1 MPGPCPFRPAGH
13 PSAADDTPMP
23 GLLPTPSAA
32 PIFVPLCRIRA
43 LHKGSFQMRHSSQ
56 PNLFRSALRPAVL
69 AAAALFSLAGQASA
83 WDMRVCADP
92 DRLPFSHEDMS
103 GFENRIAEV
112 LADEL
117 GATLSF
123 LWSPQTPEMIANHF
137 RTGECDLIIGVADGE
152 ANMTSTIAYYRSPFV
167 FLYRA
172 DSGLDLH
179 TFDDPE
185 LQDLQIA
192 VQPTGGPT
200 EEALVKRGLRGNIVA
215 HFDFQL
221 APIVEAVADGT
232 VDVAVLW
239 GPVPGYLAAQHEGEL
254 VVSPVPEFEPPF
266 IPMFINI
273 VMGVRQG
280 DESFRDLIDRA
291 IAARWDEIQ
300 AILAEYD
307 IPVMALPKPTLTLE
321 MGQP

>member
-1 MPGPCPFRPAGH
+1 MRY
-13 PSAADDTPMP
+13 
-23 GLLPTPSAA
+23 
-32 PIFVPLCRIRA
+32 RI
-43 LHKGSFQMRHSSQ
+43 Q
-56 PNLFRSALRPAVL
+56 PDFFRSALRPTL
-69 AAAALFSLAGQASA
+69 MAAAAVVSLASQAGA
-83 WDMRVCADP
+83 WEMRVCADP

-112 LADEL
+112 IADET

-123 LWSPQTPEMIANHF
+123 LWAPQTPEMIADYF
-137 RTGECDLIIGVADGE
+137 RTGECDLILGVADGE
-152 ANMTSTIAYYRSPFV
+152 ANMTSSIAYYRSPFV
-167 FLYRA
+167 FVYRA

-185 LQDLQIA
+185 LADLRIA
-192 VQPTGGPT
+192 VQPSGGPT
-200 EEALVKRGLRGNIVA
+200 EESLLKRGLQENIVE

-221 APIVEAVADGT
+221 DPAIDAVLDGT
-232 VDVAVLW
+232 VDVAVMW
-239 GPVPGYLAAQHEGEL
+239 GPVPGYRAAQAEGEL

-291 IAARWDEIQ
+291 IASRWDEIQ

-307 IPVMALPKPTLTLE
+307 IPLMSLPQPTLTLD